1 MIYVGC
7 CGFPVK
13 HATYYAAMGVV
24 EVQKTFY
31 QPPRTATAARWRDEA
46 PEGFEFTLKA
56 WQLITHTARS
66 PTYRR
71 LSESLSEKE
80 RRQVGG
86 FRWSDPV
93 RRAWDRTREIARL
106 LDAGKVVFQFPAS
119 FRPTGKN
126 VDRLRTFFQRIDRAG
141 LVCIWEPRGAWDRDV
156 VRALCDELDLVHFG
170 DPLTAAPVTPGL
182 RYWRLHGTTGYRH
195 RYTDTELDAL
205 LAACPKTLDAY
216 VLFNNMTMFEDA
228 KRFLQKAG

>member
-1 MIYVGC
+1 MIHVGC

-13 HATYYAAMGVV
+13 RADYYAAMPVA

-31 QPPRTATAARWRDEA
+31 QPPRPATAARWRDEA

-71 LSESLSEKE
+71 LSESLSQKEK
-80 RRQVGG
+80 RQVGR

-106 LDAGKVVFQFPAS
+106 LAAEKVVFQCPAG
-119 FRPTGKN
+119 FRPTGEN
-126 VDRLRTFFQRIDRAG
+126 LDRLRAFFERIDRGG
-141 LVCIWEPRGAWDRDV
+141 LVCIWEPRGAWTRDEI
-156 VRALCDELDLVHFG
+156 RTLCDELDLVHCG
-170 DPLTAAPVTPGL
+170 DPLTAPSVTPGL

-195 RYTDTELDAL
+195 RYTDKELDAL
-205 LAACPKTLDAY
+205 LASCPKTLDTY
-216 VLFNNMTMFEDA
+216 LMFNNMSMFEDA
-228 KRFLQKAG
+228 RRLREKAG